1 MIINGEERELNKI
14 KIPKGTDVKSYFEE
28 RVKQGEYEFCL
39 ELIHRYKLSGLTVT
53 KSKLKNL
60 MKISEKQIGLLNF
73 LEVDN
78 PHYKCAKRMK
88 LYLID
93 EVKAKFNHN
102 SPLI

>member
-28 RVKQGEYEFCL
+28 KVNQGEYEFCL
-39 ELIHRYKLSGLTVT
+39 ELIHRYRLSGRTVT
-53 KSKLKNL
+53 KSTLKSS
-60 MKISEKQIGLLNF
+60 MKITEKQIKTLNF

-78 PHYKCAKRMK
+78 PYYKCARRMK

-93 EVKAKFNHN
+93 EVKTKFN
-102 SPLI
+102 IQ